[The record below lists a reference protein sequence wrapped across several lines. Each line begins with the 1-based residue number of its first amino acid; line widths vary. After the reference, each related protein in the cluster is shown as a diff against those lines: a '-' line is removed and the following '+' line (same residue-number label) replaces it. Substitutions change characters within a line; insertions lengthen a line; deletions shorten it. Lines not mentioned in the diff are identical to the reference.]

1 MKEDEIKDIQ
11 RRLEHLESTSRNYRW
26 SLDSLKQNLAEHE
39 TKPHCPICG
48 RLVFT
53 HDYYLTQVRLA
64 SFNDDNYPNA
74 AQSLYKEEKPH
85 ILICGWCYNS
95 LCNNTQLADKYR
107 KELMKGKKQ

>member
-11 RRLEHLESTSRNYRW
+11 RRLERLESGSRNYDYR
-26 SLDSLKQNLAEHE
+26 LDSLKHNLAEHE

-53 HDYYLTQVRLA
+53 HDYYLTKLRLA
-64 SFNDDNYPNA
+64 DFNHDDYPNTTH
-74 AQSLYKEEKPH
+74 SLYDEEKPH

-95 LCNNTQLADKYR
+95 LSNNGQLAEKYR
-107 KELMKGKKQ
+107 KELIKDKK